1 MKTHR
6 ILALVAA
13 ACAILLSSCASGPKG
28 PLYSEVK
35 QTAALVPKKDR
46 SLVLIYW
53 NPGRIRQLFHVYAND
68 QPITGAL
75 SGGTFFAYD
84 AAPGQIR
91 LASTGMGGMSTG
103 ATVGGAAL
111 AGGLAG
117 GPAGAVVAAPLVY
130 ALGRKKEYV
139 RLNALPAETYYVEM
153 YQGFSRERMRQ
164 VSKEDGER
172 GLEKCRWVS
181 PVQTNAPQS

>member
-1 MKTHR
+1 MKTPT
-6 ILALVAA
+6 IALLFTAL
-13 ACAILLSSCASGPKG
+13 CGILLTSCASGPKG
-28 PLYSEVK
+28 PTYAEAK
-35 QTAALVPKKDR
+35 QTGALVPKKDK

-53 NPGRIRQLFHVYAND
+53 KPGRIRQLFHVYAND

-103 ATVGGAAL
+103 GAVGGAAL
-111 AGGLAG
+111 AGGLTG
-117 GPAGAVVAAPLVY
+117 GPVGAVVAAPLVF
-130 ALGRKKEYV
+130 ALGRKIEYV
-139 RLNALPAETYYVEM
+139 RLTALPAETYYVEM

-164 VSKEDGER
+164 VSKEDGEK
-172 GLEKCRWVS
+172 GIEKCRWVNPAS
-181 PVQTNAPQS
+181 N